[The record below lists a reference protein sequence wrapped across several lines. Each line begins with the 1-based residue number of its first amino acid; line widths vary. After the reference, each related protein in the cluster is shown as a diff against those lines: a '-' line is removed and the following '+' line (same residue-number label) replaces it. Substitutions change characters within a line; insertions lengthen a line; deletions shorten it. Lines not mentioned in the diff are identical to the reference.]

1 MRYIVVPVD
10 GESELL
16 DSDLGLSDYQELVG
30 GWIEHVYLP
39 DRDVIAVVNEEGVP
53 QGLHMNTRATSVVSA
68 CLGRA
73 QPLFGTVVFI
83 GDGSDDDEEVDIPD
97 DFVETWMHLLQ

>member
-1 MRYIVVPVD
+1 VRHIVVPVD

-16 DSDLGLSDYQELVG
+16 DSDLGLSDYQGLVG

-39 DRDVIAVVNEEGVP
+39 DHDVIAVVNEEGVP

-73 QPLFGTVVFI
+73 QPLFGTVVFVGN
-83 GDGSDDDEEVDIPD
+83 GDDGDEADIPD

>member
-10 GESELL
+10 KESDIREGEL
-16 DSDLGLSDYQELVG
+16 DLRDYQDLVG

-39 DRDVIAVVNEEGVP
+39 NGVIAVVNEEGIP
-53 QGLHMNTRATSVVSA
+53 QGLHVNTRATSVVSA
-68 CLGRA
+68 ALGRA
-73 QPLFGTVVFI
+73 QPLFGTVVFVGTTDD
-83 GDGSDDDEEVDIPD
+83 GDEADIPD

>member
-1 MRYIVVPVD
+1 MRHIVVPVD

-16 DSDLGLSDYQELVG
+16 DSDLALSDYQALVG

-39 DRDVIAVVNEEGVP
+39 GGVIAVVNEEGIP
-53 QGLHMNTRATSVVSA
+53 QGLHMNSRATSVVSA

-73 QPLFGTVVFI
+73 QTLFGTVVFVGTTDE
-83 GDGSDDDEEVDIPD
+83 GDEGDIPD